1 MVGWL
6 IPNGSA
12 SSLTE
17 RTPVRSRSSM
27 ARRVGSDSAP
37 KMTLSESGFLDFRRV
52 AYIAILLYTNHASR
66 GQAIGVFG
74 VRHLGS
80 DTWGQTP
87 GVRHRPS
94 RGSDSLKKG
103 TGSYRLSRNLTPLVR
118 LRCAKGSEPSA
129 SPSGSDPSRRL
140 LHAAIGGNDLGWLA
154 IRADDVGAA
163 DEFVGAVAHE

>member
-17 RTPVRSRSSM
+17 RTPVRSCSSM

-37 KMTLSESGFLDFRRV
+37 KMRLSESGFFDFRRL
-52 AYIAILLYTNHASR
+52 AYIAILLYTNRASC
-66 GQAIGVFG
+66 GQAIGVVGGRHLGSDTWGQTPG

-103 TGSYRLSRNLTPLVR
+103 T
-118 LRCAKGSEPSA
+118 
-129 SPSGSDPSRRL
+129 
-140 LHAAIGGNDLGWLA
+140 
-154 IRADDVGAA
+154 
-163 DEFVGAVAHE
+163 